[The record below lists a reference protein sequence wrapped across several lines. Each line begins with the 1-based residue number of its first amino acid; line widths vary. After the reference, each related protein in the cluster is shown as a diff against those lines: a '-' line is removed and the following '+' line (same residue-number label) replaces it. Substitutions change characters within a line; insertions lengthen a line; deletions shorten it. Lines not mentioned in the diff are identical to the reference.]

1 MPGIKELKTR
11 IKSIGSTRKIT
22 RAMQMVS
29 AAKMRKSQQAALN
42 SRTYSELA
50 WELIGNLSSVSSQA
64 SAADE
69 AISESDEIASDA
81 FAMTDKSQLLQS
93 FPQATKTGV
102 IIITTNT
109 GLVGGFNT
117 NVVNT
122 FLKMEK
128 QNTEMVAELF
138 VMGRKA
144 KEFAVRFGK
153 NMKADFAK
161 SDASVKIED
170 VYPLAKM
177 VSDLY
182 QTGEYKNISIIYN
195 KFISTLVQ
203 KPTVKQL
210 LPFVQSGPSSPGK
223 EKMPFRADEVEP
235 NKHLISNSSPQ
246 GEEGTAPTTDYLF
259 EPTPELVLNHLIPR
273 IIESQLYQAI
283 LESNA
288 GEHSARMVTM
298 KSATEAAGDI
308 IADLTLTYNGLRQSK
323 ITTEL
328 SEITAG
334 RIALE

>member
-1 MPGIKELKTR
+1 MAGIKELKTR

-50 WELIGNLSSVSSQA
+50 WELIGNLNGVSSSVIA
-64 SAADE
+64 RSAADE
-69 AISESDEIASDA
+69 AISASNEISSDA
-81 FAMTDKSQLLQS
+81 FAMTDKSLLLQS

-161 SDASVKIED
+161 SDASVKLED

-210 LPFVQSGPSSPGK
+210 LPFVSNL
-223 EKMPFRADEVEP
+223 EP
-235 NKHLISNSSPQ
+235 RTSNLV
-246 GEEGTAPTTDYLF
+246 PTTTDFLF